1 MLAFTTDELAKRF
14 RSDVD
19 DKITDAAGSD
29 ADCLW
34 SNYDVYGYMT
44 AACDALSRESAGVY
58 RTIQLPITAYDPN
71 VRLPSYVLHV
81 REAWLTSPQRVELR
95 QLNANDTDASRYRDE
110 GAPRFYIRDLE
121 RRSLRLVPA
130 PPAPDTLELMCTVS
144 IRVPLGE
151 GLPLP
156 FLETVDQLLLLHYM
170 KSLAYRKHDAE
181 TEDLVRAR
189 DHEQHWLA
197 GVQDRK
203 SELNNYRR
211 KPTVIRMSD

>member
-1 MLAFTTDELAKRF
+1 
-14 RSDVD
+14 
-19 DKITDAAGSD
+19 
-29 ADCLW
+29 
-34 SNYDVYGYMT
+34 
-44 AACDALSRESAGVY
+44 
-58 RTIQLPITAYDPN
+58 
-71 VRLPSYVLHV
+71 
-81 REAWLTSPQRVELR
+81 
-95 QLNANDTDASRYRDE
+95 
-110 GAPRFYIRDLE
+110 
-121 RRSLRLVPA
+121 
-130 PPAPDTLELMCTVS
+130 MCTVS

-156 FLETVDQLLLLHYM
+156 FLETVDQLLLLHFM

-189 DHEQHWLA
+189 DHEQHWIA

>member
-1 MLAFTTDELAKRF
+1 MLAFTTDELAERF

-81 REAWLTSPQRVELR
+81 REAERKFMAFAHDDPAAKAAYKAMR
-95 QLNANDTDASRYRDE
+95 
-110 GAPRFYIRDLE
+110 GAKGDVAE
-121 RRSLRLVPA
+121 ATVPW
-130 PPAPDTLELMCTVS
+130 TVAA
-144 IRVPLGE
+144 E
-151 GLPLP
+151 GLPVVGKVVKVAKLGSILRDWARERAAGSP
-156 FLETVDQLLLLHYM
+156 VTFRDIVQIETGASNQAV
-170 KSLAYRKHDAE
+170 R
-181 TEDLVRAR
+181 DLMGTAGAR
-189 DHEQHWLA
+189 GATMQ
-197 GVQDRK
+197 
-203 SELNNYRR
+203 
-211 KPTVIRMSD
+211 